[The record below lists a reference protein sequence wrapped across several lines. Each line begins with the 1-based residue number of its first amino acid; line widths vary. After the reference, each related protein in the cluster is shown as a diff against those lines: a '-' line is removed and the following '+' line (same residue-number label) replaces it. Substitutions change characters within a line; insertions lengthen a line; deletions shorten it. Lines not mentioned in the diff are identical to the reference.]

1 MVLGQINS
9 GECAGPIRTEL
20 GYHLI
25 WLESLRLGGSAD
37 LEKHWSDIES
47 LALNKKQADWF
58 ELWIEKSKKEVYIS
72 IND

>member
-25 WLESLRLGGSAD
+25 WLEALKPGGSAD